1 MKNKIGII
9 ILACVL
15 VVSFILGVTGAVT
28 FAKDEPADN
37 TDGASKDRLI
47 GVFITTEYLDLFD
60 FESYFQDN
68 ADKVLSGGEISS
80 SDSAPYEG
88 KLYAIL
94 VDDPYT
100 NPETGETITTKKYVF
115 DGIEGIAYFSAR
127 YTDEESGMQYWGTG
141 GDDAI
146 SDAHTGL
153 HSTDA
158 GDSIEMKGTIYV
170 STSKGS
176 NVFYYNPVYQTVTGE
191 VYLMSGQGMSHGGEI
206 STGMSSS
213 HALKEE
219 QTVTIDGESET
230 ISSNIEVSTCFMDTP
245 IGTSVLQFDEDGN
258 IVAKEDYAA
267 GDLPFKITTSSD
279 AEYIIVETHMK
290 SRDGKE
296 TVTRE
301 LFQPDDKTLFAFSC
315 REDGICIKQYSSIV
329 WD

>member
-15 VVSFILGVTGAVT
+15 VASFILGVTGAVT
-28 FAKDEPADN
+28 FAKNEPTDN
-37 TDGASKDRLI
+37 SDSASKDRLI

-60 FESYFQDN
+60 
-68 ADKVLSGGEISS
+68 
-80 SDSAPYEG
+80 YEG

-100 NPETGETITTKKYVF
+100 DPETGETVTTKKYVF
-115 DGIEGIAYFSAR
+115 DCIEGIAYFSAR

-146 SDAHTGL
+146 SDAHTAFN
-153 HSTDA
+153 STDA

-176 NVFYYNPVYQTVTGE
+176 NVFYYNPVYQTATGE
-191 VYLMSGQGMSHGGEI
+191 VYLMSGQGMSLGGEL

-213 HALKEE
+213 RALKEE
-219 QTVTIDGESET
+219 QTVTVDGESTT
-230 ISSNIEVSTCFMDTP
+230 IRSNIEVSTCFMDTP
-245 IGTSVLQFDEDGN
+245 IGAGIIQFDKDGN
-258 IVAKEDYAA
+258 IISREYTA

-279 AEYIIVETHMK
+279 TEYIIVETHMK

-301 LFQPDDKTLFAFSC
+301 LFQPDDKSLFAFSC
-315 REDGICIKQYSSIV
+315 RDDGICIKQYCSIV
-329 WD
+329 WG

>member
-28 FAKDEPADN
+28 FAKDEPTEN
-37 TDGASKDRLI
+37 SDGASKDRLI

-68 ADKVLSGGEISS
+68 ANKVMSGSEISS
-80 SDSAPYEG
+80 SDSAPYQG

-100 NPETGETITTKKYVF
+100 NPETGETITTKEFVF
-115 DGIEGIAYFSAR
+115 DGIEGISYFCAKH
-127 YTDEESGMQYWGTG
+127 TDESGMQYWGTG

-158 GDSIEMKGTIYV
+158 GDSIDLKGTIYV

-176 NVFYYNPVYQTVTGE
+176 NVFYYNPVYQTATGE
-191 VYLMSGQGMSHGGEI
+191 VYLMSGQGMSHGGELA
-206 STGMSSS
+206 TGMSSS
-213 HALKEE
+213 HTLKEE
-219 QTVTIDGESET
+219 QTITIDGKNET

-245 IGTSVLQFDEDGN
+245 LSTTILQYDEDGN
-258 IVAKEDYAA
+258 IVAKENYAA
-267 GDLPFKITTSSD
+267 GNLPFKITTSSD
-279 AEYIIVETHMK
+279 TEYIIVETHMK
-290 SRDGKE
+290 SIDGKE
-296 TVTRE
+296 TVARE
-301 LFQPDDKTLFAFSC
+301 LFQQDDKSLYAFSC
-315 REDGICIKQYSSIV
+315 REDGICIKQYCSIA

>member
-15 VVSFILGVTGAVT
+15 VVSFVLGVTGAVT
-28 FAKDEPADN
+28 FAKDESTDN
-37 TDGASKDRLI
+37 ADGASKDRLI

-80 SDSAPYEG
+80 SDSSPYEG

-100 NPETGETITTKKYVF
+100 NPETGETITTKEFVF
-115 DGIEGIAYFSAR
+115 DGIEGIAFFSAR
-127 YTDEESGMQYWGTG
+127 YTDESGMQYWGTG
-141 GDDAI
+141 GDDAT

-153 HSTDA
+153 HSTDG
-158 GDSIEMKGTIYV
+158 GDSIDMKGTIYV

-176 NVFYYNPVYQTVTGE
+176 NVFYYNPVYQTATGE
-191 VYLMSGQGMSHGGEI
+191 VYLMSGQGMSHGGEL

-219 QTVTIDGESET
+219 QTITIDGKNET

-245 IGTSVLQFDEDGN
+245 LSTTILQYDEDGN
-258 IVAKEDYAA
+258 IVAKENYAA
-267 GDLPFKITTSSD
+267 GNLPFKITTSSD
-279 AEYIIVETHMK
+279 TEYIIVETHMK
-290 SRDGKE
+290 SIDGKE
-296 TVTRE
+296 TVARE
-301 LFQPDDKTLFAFSC
+301 LFQQDDKSLYAFSC
-315 REDGICIKQYSSIV
+315 REDGICIKQYCSIA

>member
-1 MKNKIGII
+1 MKTKIGII

-15 VVSFILGVTGAVT
+15 VAAFILGVTGAVT
-28 FAKDEPADN
+28 FAKDESTEN
-37 TDGASKDRLI
+37 SDGTSKDRLI

-60 FESYFQDN
+60 FESYFQNN
-68 ADKVLSGGEISS
+68 ANKALSGGEISS
-80 SDSAPYEG
+80 SDSAPYQG

-94 VDDPYT
+94 VDDLYT
-100 NPETGETITTKKYVF
+100 NPETGETIATKKYVF
-115 DGIEGIAYFSAR
+115 DGIEGIAFFSAR
-127 YTDEESGMQYWGTG
+127 YTDESGMQYWGTG

-146 SDAHTGL
+146 SDAHTGFN
-153 HSTDA
+153 STDA

-176 NVFYYNPVYQTVTGE
+176 NVFYYNPVYQAATGE
-191 VYLMSGQGMSHGGEI
+191 VYLMSGQGMSHGGEL

-219 QTVTIDGESET
+219 QTITIDGKSET

-245 IGTSVLQFDEDGN
+245 ISTTVLQYDEDGN

-267 GDLPFKITTSSD
+267 GDLPFKITTCSD
-279 AEYIIVETHMK
+279 TEYIIVETHMK

-301 LFQPDDKTLFAFSC
+301 LFQPDDESLFAFSC
-315 REDGICIKQYSSIV
+315 REDDICIKQYCSIE
-329 WD
+329 WN

>member
-15 VVSFILGVTGAVT
+15 VVSFILGVTGAVI
-28 FAKDEPADN
+28 FAKDEPTDN
-37 TDGASKDRLI
+37 MNSASKDRLI
-47 GVFITTEYLDLFD
+47 GVFITTEHLDLFD

-68 ADKVLSGGEISS
+68 ANKVLSGGEISS
-80 SDSAPYEG
+80 SDSSPYQG

-100 NPETGETITTKKYVF
+100 NPETGETITTKEFVF

-127 YTDEESGMQYWGTG
+127 YTDESGMQYWGTG

-153 HSTDA
+153 HSTDV
-158 GDSIEMKGTIYV
+158 GDSIDMKGTIYV

-176 NVFYYNPVYQTVTGE
+176 NVFYYNPVYQTATGE
-191 VYLMSGQGMSHGGEI
+191 VYLMSGQSISHGGEL

-213 HALKEE
+213 HTLKEE
-219 QTVTIDGESET
+219 QTITIDGKSEK

-245 IGTSVLQFDEDGN
+245 ISTTVLQFDEDGN

-279 AEYIIVETHMK
+279 TEYIIVETHMK
-290 SRDGKE
+290 SRDDKE

-315 REDGICIKQYSSIV
+315 REDGICIKQYCSIE
-329 WD
+329 WN

>member
-1 MKNKIGII
+1 MEQINYNRRHDIKINSLQTREIN
-9 ILACVL
+9 LL
-15 VVSFILGVTGAVT
+15 LSFVWYESINGEV
-28 FAKDEPADN
+28 
-37 TDGASKDRLI
+37 LI

-100 NPETGETITTKKYVF
+100 NPETGETVTTKKYVF

-191 VYLMSGQGMSHGGEI
+191 VYAIIHIFEWTTTRNNFSNQPLSV
-206 STGMSSS
+206 SSKYRFFV
-213 HALKEE
+213 ATI
-219 QTVTIDGESET
+219 TVA
-230 ISSNIEVSTCFMDTP
+230 
-245 IGTSVLQFDEDGN
+245 
-258 IVAKEDYAA
+258 VA
-267 GDLPFKITTSSD
+267 
-279 AEYIIVETHMK
+279 
-290 SRDGKE
+290 
-296 TVTRE
+296 TVW
-301 LFQPDDKTLFAFSC
+301 Q
-315 REDGICIKQYSSIV
+315 Q
-329 WD
+329 

>member
-15 VVSFILGVTGAVT
+15 VVSFVLGVTGAVT
-28 FAKDEPADN
+28 FAKDESADN
-37 TDGASKDRLI
+37 ADGESKDRLI

-68 ADKVLSGGEISS
+68 ADIVLSGGEISS

-100 NPETGETITTKKYVF
+100 NPETGETITTKEFVF
-115 DGIEGIAYFSAR
+115 DGIEGIAFFSAR
-127 YTDEESGMQYWGTG
+127 YTDESGMQYWGTG

-153 HSTDA
+153 HSTDG
-158 GDSIEMKGTIYV
+158 GDSIDMKGTIYV

-176 NVFYYNPVYQTVTGE
+176 NVFYYNPVYQTATGE
-191 VYLMSGQGMSHGGEI
+191 VYLMSGQGMSHGGEL

-219 QTVTIDGESET
+219 QTITIDGKNET
-230 ISSNIEVSTCFMDTP
+230 ISSNIELSTCFMDTP
-245 IGTSVLQFDEDGN
+245 LSTTILQYDEDGN
-258 IVAKEDYAA
+258 IVAKENYAA
-267 GDLPFKITTSSD
+267 GNLPFKITTSSD
-279 AEYIIVETHMK
+279 TEYIIVETHMK
-290 SRDGKE
+290 SIDGKK
-296 TVTRE
+296 TVARE
-301 LFQPDDKTLFAFSC
+301 LFQQDDKSLYVFSC
-315 REDGICIKQYSSIV
+315 REDGICIKQYCSIA